1 MDAHELRAFR
11 RARGL
16 TQQQLAGLLDI
27 SQSMVSQM
35 ETGRCPIPTRE
46 RELAPGVPPDPSL
59 REELEEL
66 LALDDEELRDWADGT
81 ARAPRGPYR

>member
-1 MDAHELRAFR
+1 MDRRELRAFR

-16 TQQQLAGLLDI
+16 TQRQLAGLLDI

-46 RELAPGVPPDPSL
+46 RELAGEPEPSL
-59 REELEEL
+59 SEDLEQLIEAEKDELHE
-66 LALDDEELRDWADGT
+66 WAEDVVS
-81 ARAPRGPYR
+81 APTRGPYS

>member
-16 TQQQLAGLLDI
+16 TQMQLAGVLDI

-35 ETGRCPIPTRE
+35 ETGRRPIPKRE
-46 RELAPGVPPDPSL
+46 RKLAGEAEPSL
-59 REELEEL
+59 GEDLEQLIEAEQDELHQ
-66 LALDDEELRDWADGT
+66 WAEDVGVS
-81 ARAPRGPYR
+81 APTRGPYS